1 MKPIRLRTEAIFVG
15 ALMVLCAVSPATAGT
30 IKVNPGDSI
39 QAAVDAA
46 APGDKVIIMPGT
58 YQETHGDFQAVR
70 IDKPLKLI
78 GKKNPVLEAG
88 PGNDDGILAE
98 GTIDTPID
106 GLRIKGITVQGFPGN
121 GIHLRYVNNFKIDK
135 NTSIDN
141 LENGIFPTLSAN
153 GMVKK
158 NVAYGS
164 EDSALWVE
172 ASENVRVLKNV
183 LHSSPTGLEITVSNN
198 VEVNGNE
205 VYGNTVGI
213 GLYHPNGASLPPLS
227 EMSNWEIVKNHV
239 YDNNAPNTAPPSSQA
254 GALPSGGGILVLGT
268 DGARILKNTV
278 ENNDFYGIAI
288 VDYCLAVSG
297 SPFNCDDRPPVEPT
311 NEFPEFNIVQ
321 DNAFISNG
329 TAPAGTCS
337 VSGDVCLVDGDCPAL
352 ESCEL
357 HPLAPYAAD
366 ITYIAFDSYGNCFAR
381 NEYTTREWAIVMPP
395 TILGNGKCI

>member
-1 MKPIRLRTEAIFVG
+1 MIPMRLRKEAVFLG
-15 ALMVLCAVSPATAGT
+15 ALTVFCAVSPATAGT
-30 IKVNPGDSI
+30 HKVYPGESI

-46 APGDKVIIMPGT
+46 LPGDKVILMPGT
-58 YQETHGDFQAVR
+58 YQETHGGFQAVR
-70 IDKPLKLI
+70 IDKSLTLI
-78 GKKNPVLEAG
+78 GKKNPVLQAG

-98 GTIDTPID
+98 GTIDTPIN

-158 NVAYGS
+158 NLSYGS

-183 LHSSPTGLEITVSNN
+183 LHSSPTGLEVTVSNN
-198 VEVNGNE
+198 VEVKGNE

-227 EMSNWEIVKNHV
+227 EMANWEIAKNYVH
-239 YDNNAPNTAPPSSQA
+239 DNNAPNTAPPSSQS
-254 GALPSGGGILVLGT
+254 GALPPGGGILVLGT
-268 DGARILKNTV
+268 DDATITKNTV
-278 ENNDFYGIAI
+278 ENNEFYGIAM

-297 SPFNCDDRPPVEPT
+297 SPFNCDDRPPIT
-311 NEFPEFNIVQ
+311 NEYPEFNIVQ
-321 DNAFISNG
+321 DNAFINNG
-329 TAPAGTCS
+329 TNP
-337 VSGDVCLVDGDCPAL
+337 VD
-352 ESCEL
+352 

-366 ITYIAFDSYGNCFAR
+366 ITYIAFDGYGNCFAR
-381 NEYTTREWAIVMPP
+381 NDYTTKSWAIVAPP
-395 TILGNGKCI
+395 TIFGNGKCI

>member
-1 MKPIRLRTEAIFVG
+1 MKPIRLRTEAIFFG
-15 ALMVLCAVSPATAGT
+15 ALTALCAVSPATAGS
-30 IKVNPGDSI
+30 IKVNPGESI
-39 QAAVDAA
+39 QDAVDAA

-58 YQETHGDFQAVR
+58 YTETHGGFQAVR

-78 GKKNPVLEAG
+78 GKKNPVLQAG

-121 GIHLRYVNNFKIDK
+121 GIHLRYVKNFKIDK

-141 LENGIFPTLSAN
+141 LENGIFPTLSAD
-153 GMVKK
+153 GMVKN

-198 VEVNGNE
+198 IEVNGNE
-205 VYGNTVGI
+205 VYDNTVGI

-227 EMSNWEIVKNHV
+227 EMSNWEIVKNYVH
-239 YDNNAPNTAPPSSQA
+239 DNNAPNTAPPSSQA

-268 DGARILKNTV
+268 DGAKILKNTV
-278 ENNDFYGIAI
+278 ENNNFYGIAM
-288 VDYCLAVSG
+288 VEYCLAVDG
-297 SPFNCDDRPPVEPT
+297 SPFNCDDRPLVEGT
-311 NEFPEFNIVQ
+311 NSEPEFNIVQ
-321 DNAFISNG
+321 DNAFINNG

-337 VSGDVCLVDGDCPAL
+337 VSGDQCLVDGDCPGG
-352 ESCEL
+352 ETCQL

-366 ITYIAFDSYGNCFAR
+366 ITYIAFAKYGNCFAR
-381 NEYTTREWAIVMPP
+381 NEYTTEEHAIVGPP
-395 TILGNGKCI
+395 TILGNGKCL